1 MDKTV
6 VIVTVVLF
14 ILCGILILS
23 EDGIYESQL
32 LSPVSGEVSKYTVCI
47 QDPKLNRGFVIS
59 LKNIDELKQIQTSLN
74 NADKKFVIEYSNG
87 NYILLNRSH
96 KREQITKICDYS
108 IVDKIMKK
116 NKTKSFDYSV

>member
-14 ILCGILILS
+14 ILCGILIFS
-23 EDGIYESQL
+23 EDRIYESHL
-32 LSPVSGEVSKYTVCI
+32 LSPVSGEISKYTVCI

-59 LKNIDELKQIQTSLN
+59 LKNINELKQIQSSLN
-74 NADKKFVIEYSNG
+74 NADKKFVIEYSDG

>member
-6 VIVTVVLF
+6 IIVAVVLF
-14 ILCGILILS
+14 ILCGILIVS
-23 EDGIYESQL
+23 EDRIYASQL
-32 LSPVSGEVSKYTVCI
+32 QSPVSGEVSKYTVCI

-59 LKNIDELKQIQTSLN
+59 LKDLNELKQIQTSLN